1 MGLFSSLNR
10 EQKQSLGLLQVGTF
24 LEYFDLM
31 LYVHMAVLLNEIFFP
46 KTDPHTASLLT
57 AFALCSSLAFRPIG
71 ALIFG
76 WIGDHIGRK
85 ATIIITTAMMAIS
98 CLVMANLPTY
108 AQIGITASWVVTICR
123 ILQGMSSMGEVV
135 GAQIY
140 LTESIQRPSLFP
152 AVLSVNVA
160 DEVGTLAALGAAFL
174 VLSFNM
180 NWRLVFWAGAAIA
193 IVGVFARTRLRETPV
208 FLEMKR
214 KELRKGIEDLNLE
227 FDPIRGAEVN
237 ATWKERLNYKTL
249 MSYFFI
255 TCGTPFTM
263 YLGFFHFIPFLKE
276 SFGYSAE
283 DIIAHNFF
291 LAAVSLIVFIVLMY
305 LSYWIHPL
313 KIQKIRTSLA
323 LLVIILLPFLIM
335 SVTSPVQLFLIQA
348 LIFIFALAGAPS
360 TPIFFHHFPVYC
372 RFRCATL
379 LFSIAR
385 AIMYIITSF
394 GMIYLA
400 SYLGSFGIW
409 VIGLPIAI
417 ASLYGIFHFEGLE
430 HELELLHKRMRGSA

>member
-10 EQKQSLGLLQVGTF
+10 EQKQATGLLQVGTF

-31 LYVHMAVLLNEIFFP
+31 LYVHMAVLLNELFFP
-46 KTDPHTASLLT
+46 KTDPHTTSLLT

-71 ALIFG
+71 ALVFG
-76 WIGDHIGRK
+76 WIGDRIGRK
-85 ATIIITTAMMAIS
+85 PTIIITTAMMAIS

-108 AQIGITASWVVTICR
+108 AQIGITAAWVVTLCR
-123 ILQGMSSMGEVV
+123 ILQGMSSMGEVI
-135 GAQIY
+135 GAFIY
-140 LTESIQRPSLFP
+140 LTESIKIPARFPS
-152 AVLSVNVA
+152 VLSIIVA
-160 DEVGTLAALGAAFL
+160 NQLGMFAALGIAFL

-193 IVGVFARTRLRETPV
+193 IVSVVARTRLRETPV

-227 FDPIRGAEVN
+227 LDPVRGAEVN
-237 ATWKERLNYKTL
+237 AAWKERLNYKTL
-249 MSYFFI
+249 VSYFFI
-255 TCGTPFTM
+255 TCGTPFSI
-263 YLGFFHFIPFLKE
+263 YLGFFHFIPILKE
-276 SFGYSAE
+276 SFGYSPS

-291 LAAVSLIVFIVLMY
+291 LAFICLIVSIVLMY

-323 LLVIILLPFLIM
+323 LAVIILLPFLIM
-335 SVTSPVQLFLIQA
+335 SVGSPVQLFLVQSI
-348 LIFIFALAGAPS
+348 IFIFALEDTPS
-360 TPIFFHHFPVYC
+360 IPVFFNHFPVYC

-385 AIMYIITSF
+385 AITYIITSF
-394 GMIYLA
+394 GLIYLVD
-400 SYLGSFGIW
+400 YLGSFGIW
-409 VIGLPIAI
+409 VIALPIAV
-417 ASLYGIFHFEGLE
+417 ASLYGIAHFEVLE
-430 HELELLHKRMRGSA
+430 RELELLHKRIRGAS

>member
-10 EQKQSLGLLQVGTF
+10 EQKQAIGLLQVGTF

-31 LYVHMAVLLNEIFFP
+31 LYVHMAVLLNELFFP

-71 ALIFG
+71 ALVFG

-85 ATIIITTAMMAIS
+85 PTIIITTAMMAIS

-108 AQIGITASWVVTICR
+108 AQIGITAAWVVTLCR
-123 ILQGMSSMGEVV
+123 ILQGMSSMGEVI
-135 GAQIY
+135 GAEIY
-140 LTESIQRPSLFP
+140 LTESIKTPARFP
-152 AVLSVNVA
+152 AVLSVHVA
-160 DEVGTLAALGAAFL
+160 DQLGSLSALGVAFF

-180 NWRLVFWAGAAIA
+180 NWRLAFWAGAVIA

-227 FDPIRGAEVN
+227 LDPVRGAEVN
-237 ATWKERLNYKTL
+237 ASWKERLNYKTL

-255 TCGTPFTM
+255 SCGTPFRW
-263 YLGFFHFIPFLKE
+263 YLGFFHFIPILKE
-276 SFGYSAE
+276 NFGYSSE
-283 DIIAHNFF
+283 DIITHNFL
-291 LAAVSLIVFIVLMY
+291 LASVSFILSIVLMY
-305 LSYWIHPL
+305 MSYRIHPL
-313 KIQKIRTSLA
+313 KIQKIRTRLA
-323 LLVIILLPFLIM
+323 LLVILLLPFLIM
-335 SVTSPVQLFLIQA
+335 FVKSPVQLFLIQS
-348 LIFIFALAGAPS
+348 LILVFALEEAPS
-360 TPIFFHHFPVYC
+360 TPIFWFHFPVYC

-385 AIMYIITSF
+385 AAMYIITSF
-394 GMIYLA
+394 GLIYLVA
-400 SYLGSFGIW
+400 YLGCFGIW
-409 VIGLPIAI
+409 VIALPIAI
-417 ASLYGIFHFEGLE
+417 AFLYGISHFEELE
-430 HELELLHKRMRGSA
+430 HELDLLHKRIRGDT